1 MTREYLLEE
10 RLDINFE
17 AVGYYGKRNK
27 DGKRPSFKFNAHI
40 VYIQNDLV
48 LYSII
53 PEQDDVAQ
61 KELLE
66 ALHSPI
72 KKGDYT
78 IKKSYIG
85 NANNC
90 IDLEMPG
97 EIRFTQHAFI
107 SDQEAVAM
115 SLKQIKFSYKEQ
127 SNGVICRLSSVCSSI
142 LFGPLDLLMND
153 EDFMTWKKN
162 SNLDK
167 QCFGKPF
174 AISKKGN
181 HAYIKTTQIDNILSV
196 FSFYF
201 CTHFECDMISTPEQ
215 NGIVNI
221 QIKAPRYKTT
231 SGNSLKTIGY
241 LLLGQTSLGSFR
253 GFLSATKD
261 CNGELWNNQLSDG
274 YISGFIRAEYLDEIS
289 KLIIYTTILEKM
301 TGGRKKNDT
310 YRRIRDSLAQK
321 KIGISKIDN
330 NISNRKLKNEK
341 GDTISNFVQL
351 RNFFVHHLGSEEAEL
366 FLRNSDM
373 LFNLKLTI
381 TILLLYRSGFSE
393 IRFKPEFAH
402 LSVFDECKKLGKKR
416 QLKSQKCR
424 LKRCLLKMINLL
436 KTMYKSA
443 L

>member
-1 MTREYLLEE
+1 MNGEYLLEE
-10 RLDINFE
+10 QLDISFE
-17 AVGYYGKRNK
+17 AVGYYGKRKK
-27 DGKRPSFKFNAHI
+27 DGKRPSFKFNAYI

-48 LYSII
+48 MYSII
-53 PEQDDVAQ
+53 SEQDDVAQ
-61 KELLE
+61 KKLLE
-66 ALHSPI
+66 AFKKPI
-72 KKGDYT
+72 KKNDYR
-78 IKKSYIG
+78 IINSYIG
-85 NANNC
+85 DANNSV
-90 IDLEMPG
+90 DLRFSE

-127 SNGVICRLSSVCSSI
+127 SNGIICRLSSVCSSI
-142 LFGPLDLLMND
+142 FFGPLEHLMND
-153 EDFMTWKKN
+153 EDFMTWKNN

-174 AISKKGN
+174 ALSKKGN
-181 HAYIKTTQIDNILSV
+181 HVYIKTTQIDSILSV

-215 NGIVNI
+215 NGTVSI

-241 LLLGQTSLGSFR
+241 LLLRQTSLGSFK
-253 GFLSATKD
+253 GFLSSTKD
-261 CNGELWNNQLSDG
+261 CNGELWNDQLSEG
-274 YISGFIRAEYLDEIS
+274 YISSFIRAEYLDEIS

-301 TGGRKKNDT
+301 ASGSKKMDT
-310 YRRIRDSLAQK
+310 YRCIRDFLAQK
-321 KIGISKIDN
+321 KIDISKIDN
-330 NISNRKLKNEK
+330 NIGDRNIKIEN
-341 GDTISNFVQL
+341 GDTISNFIQL

-381 TILLLYRSGFSE
+381 TILLLYGFGFSE

-402 LSVFDECKKLGKKR
+402 LSVFDECIKLGKMRKV
-416 QLKSQKCR
+416 KSQKCR
-424 LKRCLLKMINLL
+424 LCKWIRRIINIIRLQ
-436 KTMYKSA
+436 
-443 L
+443 